1 MSSTHVETAIG
12 KFVWHESNST
22 DVEAAK
28 SFYTSLFGW
37 ELEMFPGEMEYAM
50 VKSAGRTHGGFTE
63 AQGGAPSHWLPYV
76 LVENVDETAE
86 KAKAAGGKVMDPFDI
101 PEVGRM
107 AVMFD
112 PQGAVFSIIQ
122 PAGEPDAPPAE
133 GVFVWDELMTT
144 EVEAAKAFYGEV
156 LGWTSRDQDMGGMT
170 YTLFQRSGDTDV
182 GGCMARPEGVEA
194 PPHWTVYIATD
205 DVDASVVRAK
215 ELGANVFVEPTDIP
229 NMGRFAVLQ
238 DPTGAVFG
246 IFASSGE

>member
-1 MSSTHVETAIG
+1 MSSSQTNTPSAGGASGSPAGWMMEKTAPCGSNITAIRPTSG
-12 KFVWHESNST
+12 MSNGSMT
-22 DVEAAK
+22 FPPAALA
-28 SFYTSLFGW
+28 F
-37 ELEMFPGEMEYAM
+37 
-50 VKSAGRTHGGFTE
+50 SAV
-63 AQGGAPSHWLPYV
+63 S
-76 LVENVDETAE
+76 
-86 KAKAAGGKVMDPFDI
+86 
-101 PEVGRM
+101 
-107 AVMFD
+107 
-112 PQGAVFSIIQ
+112 VFSIIQ

-144 EVEAAKAFYGEV
+144 DVEAAKAFYGEV

-170 YTLFQRSGDTDV
+170 YTLFQRSGDTAV

-238 DPTGAVFG
+238 DPTGAAFG